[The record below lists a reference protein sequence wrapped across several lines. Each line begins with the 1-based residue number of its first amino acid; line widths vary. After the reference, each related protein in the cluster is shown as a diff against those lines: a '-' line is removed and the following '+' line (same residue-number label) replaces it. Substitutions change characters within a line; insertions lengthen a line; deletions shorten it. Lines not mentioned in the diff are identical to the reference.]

1 MAQTLFSKIK
11 GFCTT
16 QNNAPAVGLALIEQS
31 IDHMME
37 HRDWDALA
45 YFLGHA
51 PANMKGIARRIA
63 TECIGG
69 AEMDV
74 KSKVAKAH
82 RCKVVFKLTENM
94 GTTDRMAELRAF
106 VSQGKGLTSKEV
118 REAFSPA
125 EEDKTRDELLVAYAK
140 RLKALE
146 AKIAD
151 EAGITWEDVMKKAH
165 PEYAM

>member
-82 RCKVVFKLTENM
+82 RCKVVFKLT
-94 GTTDRMAELRAF
+94 GRTWALLTACQSFGPGRTR
-106 VSQGKGLTSKEV
+106 QGSHVEGSEGS
-118 REAFSPA
+118 FSPP
-125 EEDKTRDELLVAYAK
+125 EEDKSRDELMVAYAK

-146 AKIAD
+146 AKIKD
-151 EAGITWEDVMKKAH
+151 EDGITWDDVMKTAH